1 MSRKLLRPLLFL
13 AAAAIVLPA
22 FAQVSQKK
30 IATLGPGEE
39 IVVQESLLLAGAG
52 PGCGRDDYFIV
63 SRTTGGAAQR
73 FFVYDKNGRKGPY
86 EKISDSMLRTGAGF
100 EPRPA
105 HYSSDPTIEGIE
117 ETPDHGLS
125 FRGKT
130 YGPFQQVL
138 SLAVSEDKARFYGL
152 AVKAGQLRFFSSDG
166 RDVAAGGMP
175 VEIKLSPDGMKA
187 VAVCRGA
194 LTLYEGVKID
204 PAKMD
209 PTSFDDVYLYPID
222 GPKLGPFHKD
232 QEFGD
237 VWFAAGS
244 QNWLFDL
251 GPTVY
256 FNGAPL
262 RKFPNPVD
270 KATFWID
277 DAKRFAWVYGE
288 EINFS
293 DGAKYPYPLMI
304 RHEKAAGKTTLCWIA
319 LQKNGD
325 VIAYQRSL

>member
-1 MSRKLLRPLLFL
+1 MRRKFITPLLLL
-13 AAAAIVLPA
+13 AAAATVLPA
-22 FAQVSQKK
+22 AAQVSQKK
-30 IATLGPGEE
+30 IATLGQGEE

-73 FFVYDKNGRKGPY
+73 FFVYDKSGRKGPY
-86 EKISDSMLRTGAGF
+86 EKISESMLRAGAGF
-100 EPRPA
+100 EPQPA
-105 HYSSDPTIEGIE
+105 HYSSDPSVEGIE
-117 ETPDHGLS
+117 EAPNGGLS

-138 SLAVSEDKARFYGL
+138 SIAVTPDATRLYGL
-152 AVKAGQLRFFSSDG
+152 AVKDGKLRFFSSDG
-166 RDVAAGGMP
+166 RDVPAGGMP
-175 VEIKLSPDGMKA
+175 ESIKLSPDGTKA
-187 VAVCRGA
+187 VAVCRGT
-194 LTLYEGVKID
+194 LSLYEGVKID

-232 QEFGD
+232 QDFGD

-262 RKFPNPVD
+262 RKFPNRVD

-277 DAKRFAWVYGE
+277 DAKRFAWIDGE

-304 RHEKAAGKTTLCWIA
+304 RHEKTAGKTTLCWIA

-325 VIAYQRSL
+325 VIAYQRTL